1 MPRKRPLHR
10 RSRGFGQVRES
21 AYNPKKQDCVLTIIA
36 LSLVQRI
43 IRPHTGLPGVAEYVI
58 AYYSTVFAFVLEY
71 WTKASRVLIALGL
84 TLLAGSKSCSFGCS
98 GDIRR

>member
-1 MPRKRPLHR
+1 MIIGYGRTSTIEQVAGLEA
-10 RSRGFGQVRES
+10 QVRDLK
-21 AYNPKKQDCVLTIIA
+21 AA
-36 LSLVQRI
+36 
-43 IRPHTGLPGVAEYVI
+43 GAEKL
-58 AYYSTVFAFVLEY
+58 FRGFVLEY

>member
-10 RSRGFGQVRES
+10 RSRGFGHVRES
-21 AYNPKKQDCVLTIIA
+21 AYNPVLTIIA